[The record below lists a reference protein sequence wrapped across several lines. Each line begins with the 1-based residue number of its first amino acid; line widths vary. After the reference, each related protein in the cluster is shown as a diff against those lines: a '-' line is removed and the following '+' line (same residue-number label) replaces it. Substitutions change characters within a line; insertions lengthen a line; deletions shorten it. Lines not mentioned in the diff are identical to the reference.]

1 MAQIVYSPTPKM
13 NDLHFK
19 TANYSLNQSE
29 TRYDLQETISIIY
42 NQNEPSFLLY
52 WIQNINLNHKFPGFA
67 L

>member
-29 TRYDLQETISIIY
+29 TRCDLQETISIIY
-42 NQNEPSFLLY
+42 NQNEP
-52 WIQNINLNHKFPGFA
+52 
-67 L
+67 